1 MLSTKDMGRLTP
13 ANPYFDACQRA
24 QAHQRRRR
32 TCIVIEINRHG
43 GGCAR
48 CSKPPGLAIRWLL
61 LALFVA
67 LFSMPIT
74 DGGELRGTGSSTS
87 VFLSDASDA
96 QAATVGNLSLAD
108 MDRMLQRK
116 RGESLRGLAGRIK
129 LLKSSEFQQRL
140 GLTVDQQTQI
150 ERVLDSVV
158 PDPDRLRSL
167 IPTGVDVSQLRKA
180 DAQRLLGGFVSDQR
194 RRVKDAE
201 DLFQVLLTPAQYQ
214 FLLGTQASQL
224 GPASLMDD
232 RIQEFC
238 DVDPSQLVQFAAQ
251 TSELRRE
258 AKQVASATG
267 LDVRSMVRLFES
279 LEKLDDQLL
288 RDLKPE
294 QLSSWERLEQAGD
307 GDFALQP

>member
-1 MLSTKDMGRLTP
+1 
-13 ANPYFDACQRA
+13 
-24 QAHQRRRR
+24 
-32 TCIVIEINRHG
+32 
-43 GGCAR
+43 
-48 CSKPPGLAIRWLL
+48 
-61 LALFVA
+61 
-67 LFSMPIT
+67 MPIT